1 MASNAWQGGSC
12 GKGDAPPIGGFA
24 TAQRLASIALQRR
37 SVAAS
42 QRRHRAK
49 LGRTAGKPGTWTA
62 GGSPVGVRWT
72 VDEDERTATEE
83 RTREVRGN

>member
-1 MASNAWQGGSC
+1 VASNAWQGGSC

-42 QRRHRAK
+42 PQSEARADRWETWNLDGGRESRRC
-49 LGRTAGKPGTWTA
+49 
-62 GGSPVGVRWT
+62 T
-72 VDEDERTATEE
+72 VDGGRGREDGHRRADP
-83 RTREVRGN
+83 